1 MRRACV
7 AALLMTTVAGVAALC
22 LSATANRSLLL
33 QVSDDLHKYDA
44 VPADND
50 AAKAHHLSV
59 LKDDANILDSYFRE
73 GEPLRL
79 SLGLYPGER
88 LRQPVWRVIR
98 DYRPPEKKGCSRRIT
113 GTERASRQHGVV

>member
-1 MRRACV
+1 TWTTVKTGLTPEAIPKIGASPLPFPDMMLPLLPRQSGFTPVRRACV

-33 QVSDDLHKYDA
+33 RVSDDLHKYDA

-59 LKDDANILDSYFRE
+59 L
-73 GEPLRL
+73 
-79 SLGLYPGER
+79 
-88 LRQPVWRVIR
+88 
-98 DYRPPEKKGCSRRIT
+98 
-113 GTERASRQHGVV
+113 